1 MLIFCRAIEEYF
13 GFPEPNE
20 LVKKA
25 RIPGGMYT
33 NMVAQLKQLGQ
44 LDLLESNVV
53 DPPGAYG
60 CRFAAFGNADKPIIG
75 AQAVSCAL
83 DQLKGRPM
91 YSNPSNQFV
100 AR

>member
-25 RIPGGMYT
+25 QIPGGMYT

-44 LDLLESNVV
+44 LDLLEKQ
-53 DPPGAYG
+53 
-60 CRFAAFGNADKPIIG
+60 CR
-75 AQAVSCAL
+75 
-83 DQLKGRPM
+83 
-91 YSNPSNQFV
+91 
-100 AR
+100 